1 MVRQLWM
8 SAQRCALL
16 LQRPGSISRCDL
28 SVTDGLLS
36 PELLEVACL
45 PVGDCSCL
53 TVTSS
58 TAGRLSSAAR
68 WRRRSSSS
76 RTSCAVLCSQA
87 GTKRSVARACPLRI
101 VELTLLSTPA
111 CISCAKEHIPVR
123 ATPETAGS
131 YSQLLVASGRRLFI
145 GTSREGRHKPEF
157 SAAASIETA
166 FNSPHAKA
174 YACQPSVI

>member
-1 MVRQLWM
+1 MPAGWRLVLPNCHQLYRRTTEFCC
-8 SAQRCALL
+8 SLAAALIVEQDEL
-16 LQRPGSISRCDL
+16 CCVVLASWNKAVGS
-28 SVTDGLLS
+28 
-36 PELLEVACL
+36 ACL
-45 PVGDCSCL
+45 S
-53 TVTSS
+53 
-58 TAGRLSSAAR
+58 
-68 WRRRSSSS
+68 
-76 RTSCAVLCSQA
+76 
-87 GTKRSVARACPLRI
+87 LRI